1 MLIGKFWAN
10 IYQSSQASDL
20 LTLIFNTLAELDRAS
35 DW

>member
-1 MLIGKFWAN
+1 MLIEKFWAN

-20 LTLIFNTLAELDRAS
+20 LSLIFNALVELDWAS